1 MFKNQTHLTLFKN
14 SLKIYKQK
22 KMLLPSWEIIKK
34 IMNQIYYKKLI
45 LMKLDQF
52 LQLTKIIKIKT
63 W

>member
-45 LMKLDQF
+45 LMK
-52 LQLTKIIKIKT
+52 
-63 W
+63 